1 MMSEPRHGS
10 IKEKYHATRHRAL
23 KKLRPPFAAA
33 LVAWLAVVPARANP
47 SMSADFGAMSQWL
60 SHEMAQ
66 GLAFSA
72 GETFD
77 PPREVK
83 GYYLQPDISL
93 GVGKIPFD
101 KRDFPVL
108 QTQALQDEG
117 GSDMF
122 PNSTLFPNLALHLRM
137 GLPWR
142 GDAYVRVADATTPS
156 GYKISPTMTAQ
167 VQTNSIG
174 FGVRQHFLGEDE
186 WPTLTVGAH
195 FNHVRGYTK
204 LRGKFNITSGLLTQN
219 DSFSGDIKWNV
230 NSFGLTAIL
239 SKTYGSWTP
248 FAGMGYNYTTGSVST
263 TLDLAASQV
272 NSRVFGAGSDRP
284 EKSQGR
290 EIFGVSYDRPTWSF
304 FANGELKALGQLQY
318 RSWIVDAGFALP
330 FDIGRGPAIFYKKR
344 PGAAAPAAPKPVLD
358 EDSEPAPKPKTRR
371 RSAPVPAEQ
380 APSDMIFLK

>member
-1 MMSEPRHGS
+1 
-10 IKEKYHATRHRAL
+10 L
-23 KKLRPPFAAA
+23 KKLRPPLAAA
-33 LVAWLAVVPARANP
+33 LVLFASVVPAGANP
-47 SMSADFGAMSQWL
+47 SMSADFAAMSQWL

-66 GLAFSA
+66 GLAFNA

-77 PPREVK
+77 PPREVR

-101 KRDFPVL
+101 KREFPDLTV
-108 QTQALQDEG
+108 QALKDEG
-117 GSDMF
+117 GSRLF
-122 PNSTLFPNLALHLRM
+122 PDSTLFPNLALHLRM

-142 GDAYVRVADATTPS
+142 GDAYIRGADATTPS

-174 FGVRQHFLGEDE
+174 FGVRQFFFGEDE
-186 WPTLTVGAH
+186 WPTLTLGAH
-195 FNHVRGYTK
+195 YNHVKGYTK
-204 LRGKFNITSGLLTQN
+204 LRGKFTINSGNLTQN
-219 DSFSGDIKWNV
+219 DGFAGDIAWNL
-230 NSFGLTAIL
+230 NSFGLTAIV
-239 SKTYGSWTP
+239 SKSFGAWTP
-248 FAGMGYNYTTGSVST
+248 FGGFGYNYATGSVST

-290 EIFGVSYDRPTWSF
+290 EILGVSYDRPTWSF

-330 FDIGRGPAIFYKKR
+330 FDIGRGPKIIYKRLPNGETPESLRAKQR
-344 PGAAAPAAPKPVLD
+344 AAAPDDETPAP
-358 EDSEPAPKPKTRR
+358 EPKPKTRR
-371 RSAPVPAEQ
+371 KAAPKEE
-380 APSDMIFLK
+380 APPEMIFLR